1 MFKELEMS
9 QVKPISPGA
18 VDIQDENSATP
29 DYVKAKSGRVFVA
42 TPAIVKQFRKG
53 KFGMIEI
60 TKEQYD
66 DAIAKE
72 AKGSGS
78 ASSTATEKNEE
89 LAKENAELK
98 AKVEAMEKAAAKPA
112 AKTTAK
118 PAAKTT
124 STTNE

>member
-1 MFKELEMS
+1 MS

-18 VDIQDENSATP
+18 VDIQDENNATP

-60 TKEQYD
+60 TKKQYD
-66 DAIAKE
+66 AAIAKE

-78 ASSTATEKNEE
+78 KAEGRSHLLSAADYRDHSAPPRHRLLGPDTAPVV
-89 LAKENAELK
+89 LHQG
-98 AKVEAMEKAAAKPA
+98 PA
-112 AKTTAK
+112 
-118 PAAKTT
+118 
-124 STTNE
+124 